1 MVLIIKE
8 QVKEKEK
15 GGNEEEEG
23 EREGKEDEGK
33 MVEVTRSGKHMRRS
47 RRWDLCLIDLQM
59 VNETDTHTNYQGG
72 SGD

>member
-33 MVEVTRSGKHMRRS
+33 MVEVTRSGKHMRR
-47 RRWDLCLIDLQM
+47 RYI
-59 VNETDTHTNYQGG
+59 H
-72 SGD
+72 